1 MILVHICC
9 SVDSHY
15 FLQKL
20 RAKYPDSQLV
30 GYFYNPNIHP
40 RSEYSLRFNDVKRS
54 CEMLNIELFEG
65 EYELEDWLQG
75 VQGLEDEPEKGE
87 RCVKCFD
94 IRLIKTA
101 IFAKQKNIRIFTTTL
116 LSSPMKEQQILYTQG
131 DKIAQ
136 EYGLE
141 FIKIDVRSNG
151 GTQEQAQLARED
163 NLYRQGYCGCE
174 FALLKQRAKNQ
185 KISLELL
192 ENISQQFLPAS
203 NEDRMRTFEKRDIC
217 ERESTSYVLAKRPII
232 AWRNL
237 RSVAFSNGT
246 PLDIYVLADSKSKNN
261 VKTSKIVWIES
272 SVSSPLALNQIL
284 RHTTLNAPKKVIN
297 LETHL
302 IHLGIA
308 SKDDSVFISL
318 QDFNTLCGSAYKN
331 VKELLVNPIAYEM
344 ENILRVSLCGFSSIN
359 PIIVLD
365 ERIESNLRLHIH
377 TIFQEEGVFRV
388 IVGNANPQPHSQDFS
403 QQESVFS

>member
-1 MILVHICC
+1 
-9 SVDSHY
+9 
-15 FLQKL
+15 
-20 RAKYPDSQLV
+20 
-30 GYFYNPNIHP
+30 
-40 RSEYSLRFNDVKRS
+40 
-54 CEMLNIELFEG
+54 MLNIELFEG
-65 EYELEDWLQG
+65 EYELEDWLKG

-101 IFAKQKNIRIFTTTL
+101 IFAKQKNIKIFTTTL
-116 LSSPMKEQQILYTQG
+116 LSSPMKEQQILYAQG

-174 FALLKQRAKNQ
+174 FALLKQRQKGQ

-203 NEDRMRTFEKRDIC
+203 NEDRLETFKKRDMC
-217 ERESTSYVLAKRPII
+217 ERESTPYILAKRPII

-237 RSVAFSNGT
+237 RSVAFNNGI

-272 SVSSPLALNQIL
+272 SVSSPLALRQIL
-284 RHTTLNAPKKVIN
+284 GYTTPNAPKKAIN
-297 LETHL
+297 LESHL

-308 SKDDSVFISL
+308 SKDDSVFLSL
-318 QDFNTLCGSAYKN
+318 QDFNTLCGSAYKSI
-331 VKELLVNPIAYEM
+331 KELLANPIAYEM
-344 ENILRVSLCGFSSIN
+344 ENILRISLCGFSSIN

-365 ERIESNLRLHIH
+365 ERIGSNLRLHIH

-388 IVGNANPQPHSQDFS
+388 IAGNANLQPHLQDFS
-403 QQESVFS
+403 QQESVLF